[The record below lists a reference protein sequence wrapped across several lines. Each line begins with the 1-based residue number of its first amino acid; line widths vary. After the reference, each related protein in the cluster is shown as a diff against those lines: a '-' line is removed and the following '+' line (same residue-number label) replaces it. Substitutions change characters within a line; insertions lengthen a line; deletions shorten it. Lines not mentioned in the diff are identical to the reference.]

1 MDDISDTTR
10 ARNDDTAAQPQRR
23 LGLWSAEGDDGFCAD
38 LDEPA
43 EGRGVVVRAG
53 WHVASQG
60 PAQPGEPMSPREG
73 TPRWNEPAAGADSAT
88 DRLPPNCVGRAIL
101 ETVHLELPRA
111 AQADISIRTEIDPH
125 VMALHAGPVATIL
138 RGLLGRAI
146 DACMATAARGDAPLD
161 GDEVVI
167 CARLDAGWLLLHV
180 IDGATVQS
188 AVPAAADGSGT
199 PSPLSVAAIAARSI
213 GGTLELRNVPFGPGT
228 LATARIPLTA
238 FAAAV

>member
-10 ARNDDTAAQPQRR
+10 ARNDGTHDHPQLR
-23 LGLWSAEGDDGFCAD
+23 LGPWSGEGDDGFCAD
-38 LDEPA
+38 LDEPT

-53 WHVASQG
+53 WHLSPQDPSRGDAPAGDGAS
-60 PAQPGEPMSPREG
+60 
-73 TPRWNEPAAGADSAT
+73 RWNQPMAGEGAAE
-88 DRLPPNCVGRAIL
+88 RLPPNSVGRAIL

-125 VMALHAGPVATIL
+125 VMGLHAGPLTPIL

-161 GDEVVI
+161 GDEIVI
-167 CARLDAGWLLLHV
+167 CARLDAGWLLMHV
-180 IDGATVQS
+180 IDGATVQP
-188 AVPAAADGSGT
+188 AVPAAADASGT
-199 PSPLSVAAIAARSI
+199 PSPLSVAAITARSI
-213 GGTLELRNVPFGPGT
+213 GGSLEMRNVPFGPGT

-238 FAAAV
+238 FAAAG